1 MFDWFLDLSPVGQAA
16 IAGAFTWM
24 MTGAG
29 AALVAPFK
37 KAQPRFM
44 NWMLGFTAGVMLAAS
59 YFSLLSPAID
69 MAEAAGGISWVPAC
83 GGFLLG
89 AGFVWL
95 ADRLLPHVHPQH
107 DETEPEGV
115 STEWHRSTLMLVA
128 MTIHNIPEGLAV
140 GVAFGAAAAVTGDA
154 SVAGAIAL
162 TLGMGLQNFPEGAAV
177 SFPLRRAGM
186 SRGRAF
192 FWGQASAS
200 VEFVFAII
208 GALIV
213 TIAAPILPWALSFA
227 AGAMVFVVLEEVVPE
242 SHRERNSDD
251 AALGAM
257 LGFAIM
263 MALDVGL
270 S

>member
-1 MFDWFLDLSPVGQAA
+1 MLDAFLALPVVAQAA
-16 IAGAFTWM
+16 IAGTFTWF
-24 MTGAG
+24 MTAAG
-29 AALVAPFK
+29 AALIAPI
-37 KAQPRFM
+37 QEDRPRLM
-44 NWMLGFTAGVMLAAS
+44 NVMLGFTAGVMLAAS
-59 YFSLLSPAID
+59 FFSLLAPAID
-69 MAEAAGGISWVPAC
+69 MAEAQGVIPWVPAC

-95 ADRLLPHVHPQH
+95 VDRLLPHVHPQH
-107 DETEPEGV
+107 EETSPEGV
-115 STEWHRSTLMLVA
+115 NTEWHRSTLMLVA

-140 GVAFGAAAAVTGDA
+140 GVAFGAAHAAVGDA
-154 SVAGAIAL
+154 TIAGAIAL
-162 TLGMGLQNFPEGAAV
+162 TLGIGLQNFPEGAAV

-192 FWGQASAS
+192 FWGQASAV
-200 VEFVFAII
+200 VELVAAVI

-213 TIAAPILPWALSFA
+213 AVAAPILPWALAFA

-251 AALGAM
+251 AAIGAM
-257 LGFAIM
+257 IGFAVM

-270 S
+270 G